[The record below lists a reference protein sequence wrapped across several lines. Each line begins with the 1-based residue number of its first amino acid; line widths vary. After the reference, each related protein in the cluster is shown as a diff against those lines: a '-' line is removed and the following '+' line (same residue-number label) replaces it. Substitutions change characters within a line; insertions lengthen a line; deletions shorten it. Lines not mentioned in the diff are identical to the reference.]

1 MKIAGIKAPQL
12 RDGIEGDIQRTLRF
26 LAQGQGSF
34 QQFGGLVGDCGRTG
48 TVQLGNVA
56 GGAGD
61 GEEPVKPVQL
71 GLHIG
76 QCRLGGESHDS
87 IHSKTFTGHL
97 LTGTAGEGKEQE
109 GYQSSHTAKEL
120 PLAVSVPL
128 CGILSGKV
136 PSHMKNSLSK
146 RDSLG

>member
-61 GEEPVKPVQL
+61 GEEPVKP
-71 GLHIG
+71 
-76 QCRLGGESHDS
+76 
-87 IHSKTFTGHL
+87 
-97 LTGTAGEGKEQE
+97 GTAR
-109 GYQSSHTAKEL
+109 SPHR
-120 PLAVSVPL
+120 PM
-128 CGILSGKV
+128 
-136 PSHMKNSLSK
+136 PSRRGRRRRRES
-146 RDSLG
+146 